1 MRSGCAVSLGQRAKP
16 RAGKR
21 KHATV
26 RVVSLVPSVT
36 ETLLALGI
44 TPIACTRFCEQPGIA
59 TVGGTKD
66 PDVAAIVALEPD
78 LVVVNDE
85 ENRRADADALVS
97 AGVAVH
103 SMSPRSVEHVGAE
116 VVALAARVGVAV
128 PDEFTPDPWTAW
140 LAAMLTPRWY
150 EAFVAVWR
158 RPWMSLASNTYGSS
172 LLDLVGVG
180 NVCAGAI
187 VRYPELTLDDVATLA
202 PNVVV
207 LPSEPYPFK
216 PRHAVEIERAVPGVP
231 CVLVDGRDLFWWGIR
246 TPAAAQRLRAAL
258 PGLA

>member
-1 MRSGCAVSLGQRAKP
+1 VN
-16 RAGKR
+16 
-21 KHATV
+21 
-26 RVVSLVPSVT
+26 VVSIVPSAT

-44 TPIACTRFCEQPGIA
+44 TPVACTRFCEQPGIA

-66 PDVAAIVALEPD
+66 PDLAAIVALAPD

-85 ENRRADADALVS
+85 ENRLADAQALV
-97 AGVAVH
+97 AARLEVH
-103 SMSPRSVEHVGAE
+103 SMSPRSVEDVGGE
-116 VVALAARVGVAV
+116 VVALAERVGAPV
-128 PDEFTPDPWTAW
+128 PAEFTPDAWTAW

-158 RPWMSLASNTYGSS
+158 RPWMSLAADTYGSS

-180 NVCAGAI
+180 NVCADAAA
-187 VRYPELTLDDVATLA
+187 RYPELTLDDVATLA
-202 PNVVV
+202 PNLVL
-207 LPSEPYPFK
+207 LPSEPYPFA
-216 PRHAVEIERAVPGVP
+216 PRHVAEIERTVPGVP
-231 CVLVDGRDLFWWGIR
+231 TVLVDGRDLFWWGIR